1 MLAALLLLGPIPGS
15 GLIASPTPR
24 VPSACD
30 RWARDR
36 SARAALLSASDGGA
50 LEPEPLAVGDR
61 VRITAASLE
70 FKHVP
75 GHKQGF
81 DAAGAIGTVVRIYG
95 EGNLSPNRPVKVEF
109 DEPKKWVAHF
119 DAHELETVDSG
130 GDAAA
135 PGDP

>member
-50 LEPEPLAVGDR
+50 LEPEPLAVGQR

-95 EGNLSPNRPVKVEF
+95 EANLSPNRPVKVGTNE
-109 DEPKKWVAHF
+109 
-119 DAHELETVDSG
+119 
-130 GDAAA
+130 
-135 PGDP
+135 PGDL